1 VYVKAG
7 GTLWTNVREPFAV
20 DNTFGAAKIG
30 NCGLTGLRPCGKAD
44 ASGVSLGRE
53 IVEFLVRSI
62 AQVRKTHVFFC
73 FSRGS

>member
-1 VYVKAG
+1 MSRREARSM
-7 GTLWTNVREPFAV
+7 WTNVRELFAV
-20 DNTFGAAKIG
+20 VGAAKIG
-30 NCGLTGLRPCGKAD
+30 NCGLTGLSPCGKAD

-62 AQVRKTHVFFC
+62 AREVPKTHALFC